1 MKDKLIHIE
10 GSRSDCCDEKSMTFG
25 KKQKLEPIIYI
36 KVTRKSR
43 KYFYKE
49 IYPYLKNYLPD
60 EIIMYI
66 TFYLI

>member
-1 MKDKLIHIE
+1 MCE
-10 GSRSDCCDEKSMTFG
+10 GV
-25 KKQKLEPIIYI
+25 KK
-36 KVTRKSR
+36 TRKH
-43 KYFYKE
+43 FYKE

>member
-43 KYFYKE
+43 KYFYK
-49 IYPYLKNYLPD
+49 D
-60 EIIMYI
+60 
-66 TFYLI
+66 